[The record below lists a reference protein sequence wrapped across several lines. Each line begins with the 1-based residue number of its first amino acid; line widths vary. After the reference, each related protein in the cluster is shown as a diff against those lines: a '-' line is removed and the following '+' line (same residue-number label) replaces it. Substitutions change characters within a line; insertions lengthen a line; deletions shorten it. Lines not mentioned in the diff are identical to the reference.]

1 MTHPEELLAEYVDG
15 SLEQDERAAVE
26 AHLAGCEQCRDEVSG
41 ARHARQALVALPE
54 VELPEGFRADRRARR
69 VRAAPGRHDRLRR
82 TLVGVGAAA
91 ASIAAIVG
99 VAVLIGNGGG
109 NSSSPSAASGAG
121 GHVSA
126 STAYDRARVD
136 QLAAT
141 LATNATKEDQTTFG
155 TANTGNGGAQTRTP
169 VSRPAGLE
177 PDASVPPK
185 PSVLCIRDT
194 GNLPPSAHPLQTI
207 SRATFNGTPASIRA
221 YRVGHSIR
229 VVVTSRSGCSVL
241 YTTSRPFR

>member
-26 AHLAGCEQCRDEVSG
+26 AHLAGCEQCRDEVG
-41 ARHARQALVALPE
+41 AARRVRGALAALPE

-69 VRAAPGRHDRLRR
+69 VRPASGGRHERLRR

-109 NSSSPSAASGAG
+109 GSSSPSATSGG
-121 GHVSA
+121 GVHSAA
-126 STAYDRARVD
+126 STAYDKARVD
-136 QLAAT
+136 QLANSLAAT
-141 LATNATKEDQTTFG
+141 STKDTFG
-155 TANTGNGGAQTRTP
+155 SENTAGAQTRTP
-169 VSRPAGLE
+169 TSSNVGLE
-177 PDASVPPK
+177 PDAPVPPR
-185 PSVLCIRDT
+185 PSVTCIP
-194 GNLPPSAHPLQTI
+194 GAGSLPKSAHPLQTI
-207 SRATFNGTPASIRA
+207 SRATFNGTPASIGA

-229 VVVTSRSGCSVL
+229 VVVASRSDCSVL
-241 YTTSRPFR
+241 YTTSRPLR